1 MSGFW
6 RRIYVS
12 GEHRKEKLHRRLA
25 QARRLAADKYDDLTA
40 ERLKAMIGEL
50 EHELAS
56 EAEDSNAPPK

>member
-12 GEHRKEKLHRRLA
+12 GEHRKEQLHRRLG
-25 QARRLAADKYDDLTA
+25 QARRLAAEVYDDLTA

-56 EAEDSNAPPK
+56 EAMEHERDN